1 MKKSL
6 RFSAAAS
13 CCIALLFVLQGC
25 LKDTYRETYTIYMPV
40 YKSLTEVRANM
51 KGGPAQPLVNT
62 GKLNIFGNYIF
73 LNEINE
79 GIHIIDNT
87 NPASPKNI
95 AFISIPNNMD
105 LAVKGRYLYADSY
118 SDIVV
123 FDISEPT
130 NVRPVK
136 FMDNVIREKNRYWV
150 NNQTNSDSIKV
161 VVDYIARD
169 TTVSGAQYR
178 RWNSCPSCMYASADL
193 NTFFSTAAPQT
204 GVGGSTS
211 RFTIVNDYM
220 YAVSNSEL
228 YAINIAAGD
237 NPQLTS
243 TKNMGWNIE
252 TIYPFK
258 DRLFIGS
265 RTGMFIYS
273 LSNPSSPTQLSQ
285 FTHAT
290 SCDPVIA
297 DDKYAYV
304 TLRTG
309 TTCAGNINQLDVLD
323 VSNLSAPSLKKTVMM
338 SNPHGLSKD
347 GDKLFICDGTAGL
360 KLYDVSTP
368 VAPKLVQ
375 QVQGLETFDVIAMG
389 GRAIV
394 VAKDGLYQ
402 FDYSSGNNISQISK
416 LAIQKNTK

>member
-136 FMDNVIREKNRYWV
+136 FLDNVIREKNRYWV
-150 NNQTNSDSIKV
+150 NNQTNADSIKV

-169 TTVSGAQYR
+169 TTVSGTQYR

-193 NTFFSTAAPQT
+193 NTFFSTSAPKT

-228 YAINIAAGD
+228 YAISIATGD

-309 TTCAGNINQLDVLD
+309 TTCAGNINQLDILD

-375 QVQGLETFDVIAMG
+375 QVQGLETVDVIAMG

>member
-1 MKKSL
+1 MKKFL
-6 RFSAAAS
+6 RLSIVTS
-13 CCIALLFVLQGC
+13 CCIALLFTLQGC

-105 LAVKGRYLYADSY
+105 LAVKGKYLYADSY

-123 FDISEPT
+123 FDISQPT
-130 NVRPVK
+130 NVHPVK
-136 FMDNVIREKNRYWV
+136 FLDNVIREKNRYWLTS
-150 NNQTNSDSIKV
+150 QTNPDSIKV

-169 TTVSGAQYR
+169 TTVSASVYR
-178 RWNSCPSCMYASADL
+178 RWNNCPNCMYASADL
-193 NTFFSTAAPQT
+193 GRFFSTSAPQT

-237 NPQLTS
+237 NPQLTA

-285 FTHAT
+285 FAHAT

-297 DDKYAYV
+297 DDNYAYV

-309 TTCAGNINQLDVLD
+309 TTCAGNINQLDILD
-323 VSNLSAPSLKKTVMM
+323 VSNLSAPSLKKTVTM

-347 GDKLFICDGTAGL
+347 GDKLFICDGAAGL

-402 FDYSSGNNISQISK
+402 FDYSGGNTISQISK
-416 LAIQKNTK
+416 LSIQKN

>member
-1 MKKSL
+1 MKKFL
-6 RFSAAAS
+6 RLPAAAVI
-13 CCIALLFVLQGC
+13 CATILFVLQGC

-40 YKSLTEVRANM
+40 YKTLTDVRANM
-51 KGGPAQPLVNT
+51 KGGPAQPLQNT

-73 LNEINE
+73 LNEVNE

-105 LAVKGRYLYADSY
+105 LAVKGKYLYADSY

-123 FDISEPT
+123 FDISNPT

-136 FMDNVIREKNRYWV
+136 FLDNVIREKNRYWISS
-150 NNQTNSDSIKV
+150 QTNPDSIKV

-169 TTVSGAQYR
+169 TTVSGSEYR
-178 RWNSCPSCMYASADL
+178 RWNNCSSCMYASADRSV
-193 NTFFSTAAPQT
+193 FFSTAAPQT

-228 YAINIAAGD
+228 YAISIANGD
-237 NPQLTS
+237 NPQLTA

-265 RTGMFIYS
+265 RNGMFIYS
-273 LSNPSSPTQLSQ
+273 LSNPASPTQLSQ

-297 DDKYAYV
+297 DDNYAYV

-309 TTCAGNINQLDVLD
+309 TTCNGNINQLDVLD

-368 VAPKLVQ
+368 SNPKLLQ
-375 QVQGLETFDVIAMG
+375 QVDGLETFDVIAMG

-402 FDYSSGNNISQISK
+402 FDYSGNSVSQISK
-416 LAIQKNTK
+416 LSIQKN